1 MTATFPLHLER
12 SPRRPMAKPIEDTGF
27 AQRLFRAWYLFQL
40 KKGGSATQEW
50 LGKQVGK
57 MLPPKEP
64 LSQSAVSRWMKG
76 ARPELETIAAI
87 AAVLQV
93 DPGWLAFGGLSA
105 APAPED
111 PFRDRLRPANGGNG
125 PTG

>member
-1 MTATFPLHLER
+1 MITAPRPLHLHR
-12 SPRRPMAKPIEDTGF
+12 TTDRPMTKPIEDTGF

-50 LGKQVGK
+50 LGRQVGK
-57 MLPPKEP
+57 KLVDREP

-76 ARPELETIAAI
+76 AKPDLETIAAI
-87 AAVLQV
+87 AEVLQV
-93 DPGWLAFGGLSA
+93 DPGWLAFGELSR

-111 PFRDRLRPANGGNG
+111 PFRDRLRPANGGS
-125 PTG
+125 

>member
-1 MTATFPLHLER
+1 MP
-12 SPRRPMAKPIEDTGF
+12 KPIEDTGF

-57 MLPPKEP
+57 MLTGKEP

-76 ARPELETIAAI
+76 ARPELETIAAL
-87 AAVLQV
+87 ASVLQV
-93 DPGWLAFGGLSA
+93 DPGWLAFGELSQ

-111 PFRDRLRPANGGNG
+111 PFRAGFKPAGNG
-125 PTG
+125 PS